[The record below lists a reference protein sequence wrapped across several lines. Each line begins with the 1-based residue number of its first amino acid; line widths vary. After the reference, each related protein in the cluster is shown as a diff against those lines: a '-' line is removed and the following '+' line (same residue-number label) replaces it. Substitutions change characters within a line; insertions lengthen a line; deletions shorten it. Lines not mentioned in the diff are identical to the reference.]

1 MATITL
7 LAIIFLREVALLNV
21 VLSAREQL
29 NLSFLLSFFNYLTE
43 SLSVLRDIFPE
54 PRFNAAPVCYA
65 VFDQGYVGKSEH
77 KFCSYIKL
85 IFSEIFIK
93 HL

>member
-7 LAIIFLREVALLNV
+7 LAIIFLCEVALLNV

-54 PRFNAAPVCYA
+54 PRFNAAPECHA

-77 KFCSYIKL
+77 KFCRDQTYL
-85 IFSEIFIK
+85 F
-93 HL
+93 